1 MDFSTLVDLDDF
13 FDEAV
18 TEAASESLSDSFFAD
33 LVDMDDFIPE
43 EVPTPEIPQIETSE
57 YKSLIEEYKQ
67 PEEVPQEQV
76 QQLRQQADTR
86 LREGGQGGF
95 MEWWGKLPEK
105 QQQALFRATMGAVG
119 TGAQAALQ
127 TIQQRR
133 SQEFQQEMQERQY
146 QEREKERREAEEAR
160 RVAGTPR
167 AYQFNVSRGLVG
179 QNMGGG

>member
-13 FDEAV
+13 FDDAI
-18 TEAASESLSDSFFAD
+18 TEAASESFFAGLAD
-33 LVDMDDFIPE
+33 LDDYIPE
-43 EVPTPEIPQIETSE
+43 EIKIPELPEMEPIPEFQPQE
-57 YKSLIEEYKQ
+57 YKAPEL
-67 PEEVPQEQV
+67 EEVKVEQIRQE
-76 QQLRQQADTR
+76 ADTR
-86 LREGGQGGF
+86 LREGGQEGF
-95 MEWWGKLPEK
+95 MDWWRKLPEK
-105 QQQALFRATMGAVG
+105 QQQALFRSTMSAVG

-133 SQEFQQEMQERQY
+133 GQEFQQEMQERQY